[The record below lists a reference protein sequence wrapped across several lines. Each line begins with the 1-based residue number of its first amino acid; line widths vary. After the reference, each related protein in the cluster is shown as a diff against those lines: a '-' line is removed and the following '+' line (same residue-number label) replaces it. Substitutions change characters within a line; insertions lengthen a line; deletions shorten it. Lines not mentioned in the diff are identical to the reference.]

1 MPALGRY
8 EIEGKLGEG
17 AMGVVYR
24 ARDRAVGRPVAL
36 KMLSDDLPAED
47 EILQRFRR
55 EAEAIGRLSHP
66 NIVTVYDMG
75 EIDGH
80 LYMAMELLEG
90 EDLRTLIER
99 QAPLAM
105 ADRVRVAVQICEGLA
120 YAHAR
125 GVVHRDIKPAN
136 LLVTSRGRVKI
147 LDFGLARVASRA
159 TITRRG
165 VILGTPDYM
174 APEQASGQGSD
185 HRTDLFSVGSVLY
198 EFLTLQKPFKGRTLH
213 AVLYQIIQSAPD
225 PILTLNPEVPAR
237 LAQVVQRML
246 AKDPERRP
254 QGLDEVARELR
265 ALHSGLR
272 RSGGRC
278 ALPVPAPPGTPEER
292 RAVLRERQQRARAA
306 WAAGGGGGAH
316 AARGGPGGRARGR
329 RDLGAALAVRAR
341 PVAAG
346 GRRPRPRARA
356 ARGGAAGGGPTGAPR
371 PRRPAGPGRAGAAGP
386 GRRARARPAAPGPR
400 GGPGRLAAPGRP
412 AFATTPRVWS
422 LSSGRWPS
430 PNSKARSLR

>member
-24 ARDRAVGRPVAL
+24 ARDRAVGRRVAL

-66 NIVTVYDMG
+66 NIVTVFDMG
-75 EIDGH
+75 ETEGH

-105 ADRVRVAVQICEGLA
+105 ADRVRVALQICEGLG

-125 GVVHRDIKPAN
+125 GVVHRDVKPAN
-136 LLVTSRGRVKI
+136 LMVTSRGQVKI

-237 LAQVVQRML
+237 VALLVHRML
-246 AKDPERRP
+246 EKDPDKRP

-265 ALHSGLR
+265 VLHAGLR
-272 RSGGRC
+272 RSGGRSV
-278 ALPVPAPPGTPEER
+278 LPAPGPTGSPEER
-292 RAVLRERQQRARAA
+292 RAALRERQQRARAS
-306 WAAGGGGGAH
+306 WT
-316 AARGGPGGRARGR
+316 GGREGEALAQLESALALEPEDEETWEMLWQCARRLWLPAGTAPDPEHARRVGELLSAAQPGR
-329 RDLGAALAVRAR
+329 PVPEVQRALAELALLAPDDPRVRDLL
-341 PVAAG
+341 
-346 GRRPRPRARA
+346 
-356 ARGGAAGGGPTGAPR
+356 
-371 PRRPAGPGRAGAAGP
+371 
-386 GRRARARPAAPGPR
+386 RPAADE
-400 GGPGRLAAPGRP
+400 GPG
-412 AFATTPRVWS
+412 
-422 LSSGRWPS
+422 
-430 PNSKARSLR
+430 N